1 MKTEKWEF
9 QGKIETAL
17 KNPWK
22 VNAAL
27 RLQTPVSA
35 EVSIQWHF
43 QFVDNWA
50 QGNSGFYSNTVP

>member
-1 MKTEKWEF
+1 MREKWEIAF
-9 QGKIETAL
+9 

-27 RLQTPVSA
+27 HSQTPVST

-43 QFVDNWA
+43 QCADIGHKETQDFIA
-50 QGNSGFYSNTVP
+50 IQFPK